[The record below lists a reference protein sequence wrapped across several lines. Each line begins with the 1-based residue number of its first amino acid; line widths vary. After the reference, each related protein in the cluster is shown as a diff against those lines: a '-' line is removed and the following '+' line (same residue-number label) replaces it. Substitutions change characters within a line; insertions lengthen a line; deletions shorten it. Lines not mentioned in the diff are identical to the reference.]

1 MTEFFNLLL
10 PWWGEIDWIT
20 DSFISAIILYAILSV
35 LWFWWKTYR
44 RRILIDG
51 LAKAVPN
58 DRPAKPENL
67 PYLKSE
73 FDCNDELA
81 EVWQE
86 FEDSL
91 ITRQFKENQEVV
103 YQVVYK
109 TDEASLF
116 FSEDR
121 LLGQH
126 LNLRYWNS
134 VPALLVGLGILGT
147 FIGLVWGLI
156 PFSGINFEQTSEI
169 QSAIKKLL
177 SGVSTAFV
185 TSVWGMLA
193 SLVFNVL
200 EKKRISR
207 VNRAIA
213 NLQRALDRLFT
224 LTTQEEIAI
233 RHQYELEQL
242 TAAFKS
248 SWTDLAS
255 AIGLQLIP
263 RLDNLIIAVTT
274 SADDIKSTIAQKA
287 QEILGQLQNAP
298 EAFSIAT
305 ARQLEPSFNN
315 LETAVTTSVADI
327 KSTIA
332 QEAQV
337 RQEILGQLQNAPEAF
352 SIATAR
358 QLEPSFNNLKEV
370 LQQQSNNLDNLH
382 QSLKEWHDQNTTE
395 GQEIL
400 ELLRSAPEDFS
411 NAMATQLVP
420 SLDKLN
426 GAIEE
431 LREQKEESSVDAI
444 EKLIKEFQDSL
455 STSTVKQME
464 ELAKTVGDA
473 SQSLKDLPEQMKKM
487 IADVEKQIDQTRGL
501 MTEQMKGTFREML
514 ETLKE
519 TVDEQKKAIEDVT
532 QQTQAVSVKTT
543 GQMHKTV
550 NQAADRLDKIFQ
562 AGEQSVS
569 KLLQQQEEQIK
580 TVNDQID
587 NWRDMLAKG
596 QEMLQ
601 QMNTSVTSV
610 YQLIETTKALSG
622 QLTTGASQ
630 LKSAGEQLTQASH
643 AFNQENEKYLKANR
657 ETTRQIQDALRQSQQ
672 LLKNFAQRFQTIDIG
687 LKSIFAEIEEGLKTY
702 TTTSR
707 ESINTYLKE
716 FSDQLALVSVSL
728 AGSVEALNESVEILT
743 EMMERLTPGRGNR

>member
-10 PWWGEIDWIT
+10 PWWGDIDWIT
-20 DSFISAIILYAILSV
+20 DSFISVIALYAILSG

-51 LAKAVPN
+51 LAETVPN
-58 DRPAKPENL
+58 DRPAKPEIL
-67 PYLKSE
+67 PNLKSE
-73 FDCNDELA
+73 FDRNDELA

-91 ITRQFKENQEVV
+91 ITRQFKKNQEVV
-103 YQVVYK
+103 YVVYK

-126 LNLRYWNS
+126 LNLRYWNG

-185 TSVWGMLA
+185 TSVWGMLT
-193 SLVFNVL
+193 SLAFNVL
-200 EKKRISR
+200 EKKRIST

-263 RLDNLIIAVTT
+263 RLDNLKTAITT
-274 SADDIKSTIAQKA
+274 SADDIKSTITQEA
-287 QEILGQLQNAP
+287 QEILEQLQNAP
-298 EAFSIAT
+298 EAFSIAIG
-305 ARQLEPSFNN
+305 RQLKPSFNI
-315 LETAVTTSVADI
+315 LKTAITTSADDI
-327 KSTIA
+327 KSMIA

-337 RQEILGQLQNAPEAF
+337 RQEILEQLQNAPATF
-352 SIATAR
+352 SIAIGR
-358 QLEPSFNNLKEV
+358 QLEPSFNDLNAA

-382 QSLKEWHDQNTTE
+382 QSLKEWHDQNAQKR
-395 GQEIL
+395 QEIL
-400 ELLRSAPEDFS
+400 ELLRNAPETFS
-411 NAMATQLVP
+411 NAMATQLAP

-426 GAIEE
+426 EAIEE
-431 LREQKEESSVDAI
+431 LREQKEESSTDAI

-501 MTEQMKGTFREML
+501 LTEQMKNTFEEML
-514 ETLKE
+514 ATFKK
-519 TVDEQKKAIEDVT
+519 TIDEQKKAIEDVT

-543 GQMHKTV
+543 DQMYEKV
-550 NQAADRLDKIFQ
+550 DQAAGRLDKIFQ

-569 KLLQQQEEQIK
+569 KLLQQQEKQIK
-580 TVNDQID
+580 AVNDQID
-587 NWRDMLAKG
+587 NWRDTLAKG
-596 QEMLQ
+596 QEMLK
-601 QMNTSVTSV
+601 QMDTSVTSV
-610 YQLIETTKALSG
+610 HQLIETTKTLSG
-622 QLTTGASQ
+622 QLTTGADR
-630 LKSAGEQLTQASH
+630 LESAGQKLTQASD
-643 AFNQENEKYLKANR
+643 AFSQENKQYLKANR

-672 LLKNFAQRFQTIDIG
+672 LLKDFAQRFQTIDSG

-716 FSDQLALVSVSL
+716 FSDQLAQASASL
-728 AGSVEALNESVEILT
+728 AGSVEALNDSVEILT
-743 EMMERLTPGRGNR
+743 EMIERLTRGRSNR